1 MLNRK
6 VRGDTL
12 GSRFLI
18 NLVKDSLR
26 NLATSAVQFFYFM
39 KLNGLNGSILLIHP
53 NELLIYPTFN
63 LNTL

>member
-1 MLNRK
+1 MLNLK

-39 KLNGLNGSILLIHP
+39 KLNGLNGSILLIPP